1 MSKISNQLPKEGDNL
16 SSTDLNS
23 LFSAWVGATN
33 AAMNE
38 DNAAN
43 QSIDI
48 TNLDLQ
54 ASTGAAGFILK
65 TMQGHNIANAG
76 ITLASET
83 ATGVPGFNTITNS
96 EFSFGASGKTLATND
111 ILRIYYNVR
120 VGAAAYA
127 TPFGAAANEW
137 RGCWLTW
144 LEYASSWSGAPA
156 NWQRV
161 PGQANPASLITS
173 NGGNDYYGVSL
184 SNTRSMTV
192 IPHQMGELA
201 STGSPGII
209 NTTQQDF
216 NGQYYHQHTGANDT
230 WYGLRIRI
238 GGIFWPFNYN
248 GNNYLVYSGGASPI
262 VSAGNT
268 ITYYNGNILWL
279 QMMSS

>member
-23 LFSAWVGATN
+23 LFSDWVGATST
-33 AAMNE
+33 AMNE

-48 TNLDLQ
+48 TNLNLQ
-54 ASTGAAGFILK
+54 ASSGAANFILK
-65 TMQGHNIANAG
+65 DLQGHDIANAG
-76 ITLASET
+76 ITLSSES
-83 ATGVPGFNTITNS
+83 ATGVPLYNTVSNS
-96 EFSFGASGKTLATND
+96 TFSFGASGKTIATND

-120 VGAAAYA
+120 IGDAAYA
-127 TPFGAAANEW
+127 TPFGSAVNEW

-144 LEYASSWSGAPA
+144 LEYASAWSGSPS
-156 NWQRV
+156 NWQLV
-161 PGQANPASLITS
+161 PGQADPATLITS

-184 SNTRSMTV
+184 SSARSMTV

-201 STGSPGII
+201 NSGLPGII

-216 NGQYYHQHTGANDT
+216 NGQYFHQHTGANDT

-238 GGIFWPFNYN
+238 GGVFWPFNHN
-248 GNNYLVYSGGASPI
+248 GNNYLVFSGGPTPI
-262 VSAGNT
+262 VSTSNT
-268 ITYYNGNILWL
+268 ITYFNGNILWL
-279 QMMSS
+279 QVTSS